1 MANTK
6 QTKNEVANF
15 LGELISFRNSLK
27 LIHWSI
33 TGKGSYEAHISLDQ
47 AIETLTDVTDRLV
60 ETTFALDGT
69 LDIVIPETVK
79 PKDKIKHIEGFYKH
93 LENKRK
99 KLFPENF
106 SQSIIDDVQ
115 EAIQQLLFRLKRLE

>member
-1 MANTK
+1 MAISK
-6 QTKNEVANF
+6 QNKNKVASF

-47 AIETLTDVTDRLV
+47 AIESLVDITDRLV

-69 LDIVIPETVK
+69 LDIVIPETAK
-79 PKDKIKHIEGFYKH
+79 PKDYIKHVEEFYKH
-93 LENKRK
+93 VEDTRK
-99 KLFPENF
+99 PLFPESF
-106 SQSIIDDVQ
+106 SQSIIDDAQ
-115 EAIQQLLFRLKRLE
+115 EAIQQLLFRLKRLQ

>member
-1 MANTK
+1 MVK
-6 QTKNEVANF
+6 EHKSEVASF
-15 LGELISFRNSLK
+15 LGNMISFRISLK

-47 AIETLTDVTDRLV
+47 AIDSLTDITDRLV

-69 LDIVIPETVK
+69 LDIVIPKTER
-79 PKDKIKHIEGFYKH
+79 PKDYIKHIEDFYQQV
-93 LENKRK
+93 EDTRK
-99 KLFPENF
+99 KLFPESF
-106 SQSIIDDVQ
+106 SQSIIDDSQ

>member
-6 QTKNEVANF
+6 QNKNEKAAF
-15 LGELISFRNSLK
+15 LGKLISFRNSLK

-47 AIETLTDVTDRLV
+47 AIDSLVDITDRLV
-60 ETTFALDGT
+60 ETTFALDGA
-69 LDIVIPETVK
+69 LDIAIPETK
-79 PKDKIKHIEGFYKH
+79 RPKDYIKYIEGFYKDV
-93 LENKRK
+93 EDTRK
-99 KLFPENF
+99 KLFPESF
-106 SQSIIDDVQ
+106 SQSIIDDGQ

>member
-6 QTKNEVANF
+6 HNKKEVSAF

-47 AIETLTDVTDRLV
+47 AIDSLADITDRLV

-69 LDIVIPETVK
+69 LDIVIPQTTR
-79 PKDKIKHIEGFYKH
+79 PKDYIKHIEGFYKKV
-93 LENKRK
+93 EDTRK
-99 KLFPENF
+99 KIFTESF
-106 SQSIIDDVQ
+106 SQSIVDDGQ

>member
-1 MANTK
+1 MANSK
-6 QTKNEVANF
+6 PNKKDVAAF
-15 LGELISFRNSLK
+15 IGEMISFRISLK

-47 AIETLTDVTDRLV
+47 AIDSLVDITDRLT

-69 LDIVIPETVK
+69 LDIVVPETAK
-79 PKDKIKHIEGFYKH
+79 PKDKIKHIEGFYKSV
-93 LENKRK
+93 ESKRK
-99 KLFPENF
+99 KLFPESF
-106 SQSIIDDVQ
+106 SQSIIDDAQ

>member
-6 QTKNEVANF
+6 QNKNEVAAF
-15 LGELISFRNSLK
+15 LGALISFRNSLK

-47 AIETLTDVTDRLV
+47 AIDSLVDTTDRLV
-60 ETTFALDGT
+60 ETTFALEGT
-69 LDIVIPETVK
+69 LNIVLPETK
-79 PKDKIKHIEGFYKH
+79 LPKDYIKHIDAFYKH
-93 LENKRK
+93 VEDKRK
-99 KLFPENF
+99 KLFPESF
-106 SQSIIDDVQ
+106 SQSIIDDAQ